1 MKMNSLTKGGWP
13 IMILTYDPQ
22 MNSFLVEVK
31 KKSNIFYQLIKKKSF
46 SVLKD
51 KKQFVI
57 GLIKYEDLEFDFI
70 DE

>member
-1 MKMNSLTKGGWP
+1 MKLDSLIKGGWP
-13 IMILTYDPQ
+13 IMILTYDPK
-22 MNSFLVEVK
+22 MNNFLVEVK

-51 KKQFVI
+51 KKKFVI
-57 GLIKYEDLEFDFI
+57 GLIEYEDLEFDFV

>member
-1 MKMNSLTKGGWP
+1 
-13 IMILTYDPQ
+13 MILTYDPK
-22 MNSFLVEVK
+22 MNNFLVEVK

-57 GLIKYEDLEFDFI
+57 GLIEYEDLEFDFI
-70 DE
+70 EE

>member
-1 MKMNSLTKGGWP
+1 MKLDSLIKGGWP
-13 IMILTYDPQ
+13 IMILTYDPK
-22 MNSFLVEVK
+22 MNNFLVEVK

-57 GLIKYEDLEFDFI
+57 GLIEYEDLEFDFI
-70 DE
+70 EE

>member
-1 MKMNSLTKGGWP
+1 MKLDSLIKGGWP
-13 IMILTYDPQ
+13 IMILTYDPK
-22 MNSFLVEVK
+22 MNNFLVEVK

-51 KKQFVI
+51 KKKFVI
-57 GLIKYEDLEFDFI
+57 GLIEYEDLEFDFI

>member
-1 MKMNSLTKGGWP
+1 
-13 IMILTYDPQ
+13 MILTYDPK

-46 SVLKD
+46 NVLKD

-57 GLIKYEDLEFDFI
+57 GLIEYEDLEFDFV